1 MGIIAKGKIDYEGHE
16 KYCSGILQQG
26 AGYHSGFTLAFVP
39 RARCLQ
45 AAHSPS
51 LDMVRAV
58 WGRVGVWVCWCVLK
72 EIEGPLE

>member
-1 MGIIAKGKIDYEGHE
+1 MGIIAKRKINYEGQE

-26 AGYHSGFTLAFVP
+26 AGYRSGFTLAFVR
-39 RARCLQ
+39 RAHCLQ

-58 WGRVGVWVCWCVLK
+58 CVGVWVCRCVRVLSCV
-72 EIEGPLE
+72 

>member
-26 AGYHSGFTLAFVP
+26 AGYHSGFTLAFMP

-58 WGRVGVWVCWCVLK
+58 WGRVGVWVCWCVLSC
-72 EIEGPLE
+72 I